1 MYSCV
6 HLSIK
11 EHQFYNPEKFYKS
24 IELYPWYITLE
35 KVLNKFER
43 IWNEHIW
50 TSSEQV
56 WTHFNTF
63 ERVLNKFGHIWTH
76 VNKFWTSLKTN
87 EHIWTHI
94 ITLEQVLNKFEHK
107 WTHLNIFEL
116 IWTSEDD
123 LMLHFRQE
131 LQTREGGCYQMNR
144 TWLWGILQ
152 DLRHQVQ
159 AKLFS
164 YRIT

>member
-11 EHQFYNPEKFYKS
+11 EHQFYKS

-35 KVLNKFER
+35 KVLNKFEH
-43 IWNEHIW
+43 IWNENIW

-76 VNKFWTSLKTN
+76 LNKFWTSLNTN
-87 EHIWTHI
+87 EHIWTHLN
-94 ITLEQVLNKFEHK
+94 TYNNTWTSFEQVWTQMNTFEHI
-107 WTHLNIFEL
+107 WTHLNKWRRF
-116 IWTSEDD
+116 DVA
-123 LMLHFRQE
+123 FRQE